1 MPMRPVWD
9 VAQRVAHWTLASA
22 FGAAWLTSES
32 EAWRLWHGRAG
43 LVAVGVAIFRLLWG
57 WVGTRHAQFGDFLA
71 GPDAVVA
78 YGRSVMRGRAEHYLG
93 HNPAGGWAVVM
104 LLTLTLTTGL
114 SGWMTYNEWGGE
126 VLAEAHELL
135 ATGWM
140 VMVAV
145 HVAGVI
151 TGSLAHREN
160 LVLAMVTGRKP
171 DPKPG
176 TLAQQIRPG
185 WAPDNTQANVLGIVV
200 LLIVV
205 AAVLWWGAG

>member
-1 MPMRPVWD
+1 
-9 VAQRVAHWTLASA
+9 
-22 FGAAWLTSES
+22 
-32 EAWRLWHGRAG
+32 
-43 LVAVGVAIFRLLWG
+43 
-57 WVGTRHAQFGDFLA
+57 
-71 GPDAVVA
+71 
-78 YGRSVMRGRAEHYLG
+78 VMRGRAEHYLG
-93 HNPAGGWAVVM
+93 HNPAGGWAVVV

-151 TGSLAHREN
+151 TGCLAHREN
-160 LVLAMVTGRKP
+160 LMLAMVTGRKP

-176 TLAQQIRPG
+176 TLAQSRPG
-185 WAPDNTQANVLGIVV
+185 WAPDSAVASGLGMVV
-200 LLIVV
+200 LLGLV
-205 AAVLWWGAG
+205 AAVVWWGMV